1 MQDSANKPMLDLYFM
16 DARSKLIDIAAFMDR
31 IARNQ
36 QMDDYRYCAFVE
48 ALNCLNSE
56 NRTESVLNAFSDH
69 STTPS
74 AIASPGPA
82 TGALK
87 ID

>member
-1 MQDSANKPMLDLYFM
+1 MQDPADKPMLDLYFM

-31 IARNQ
+31 IDRNQ
-36 QMDDYRYCAFVE
+36 QTDDYRYRAFVE

-56 NRTESVLNAFSDH
+56 NRAESVLNAFSDH

-74 AIASPGPA
+74 AKASPGPA

-87 ID
+87 KD